1 MIYELNTYTL
11 KTGSAPEVAKISGSV
26 GRDIRGDD
34 YGKLEG
40 YWITEI
46 GQINQVM
53 HLWSYASFDERSRL
67 RGELAKNERW
77 QREYLP
83 LLHAKLI
90 RRDVRLLNAVIDPI
104 KPASDTKFYE
114 YRNYRCRPGGAE
126 LWVSLF
132 LKYRKVRERYS
143 KIVAMFTTEAGQPNE
158 VSHIWAYPDLNAR
171 NQARTDS
178 MRDSDYQAFLA
189 QSEGMQLTEEMHC
202 TIMLPA
208 PHSPLG

>member
-11 KTGSAPEVAKISGSV
+11 KTGSAPEVSKISGSV
-26 GRDIRGDD
+26 GRDIRGDN

-77 QREYLP
+77 QQEYLP

-90 RRDVRLLNAVIDPI
+90 RRDVRLLNAIIDPI
-104 KPASDTKFYE
+104 KPVGDTNVYE
-114 YRNYRCRPGGAE
+114 YRNYRCRPGGLE
-126 LWVSLF
+126 QWVPLW

-158 VSHIWAYPDLNAR
+158 VSHIWAYRDLNAR
-171 NQARTDS
+171 S
-178 MRDSDYQAFLA
+178 
-189 QSEGMQLTEEMHC
+189 
-202 TIMLPA
+202 
-208 PHSPLG
+208 